1 MSFEIRRAEAKDAT
15 AACEVL
21 RRSIAECC
29 VLDHK
34 NDPAILGAWLGNKT
48 PETVASWFASPT
60 NYSLVAVEEGNV
72 VGVALLTAAGK
83 LALCYLLPEA
93 RQRGAGKAL
102 LACVEQQACSWG
114 VKALQLHS
122 TATGEEFSPAKATS
136 ARATSVR
143 RMASTPSFSGSSSMA
158 ACAMPQSPSVL
169 RLQLAIRR
177 SSPGHSHGAGI
188 IRPACHVPIR
198 FSPSQGVTG
207 NVAGRL

>member
-1 MSFEIRRAEAKDAT
+1 MSFEIRRAQANDAT

-34 NDPAILGAWLGNKT
+34 NDPAILAAWLGNKT

-60 NYSLVAVEEGNV
+60 NYSLVALEDGKV

-83 LALCYLLPEA
+83 LALCYLLPEV

-102 LACVEQQACSWG
+102 LACIEQQACSWG

-122 TATGEEFSPAKATS
+122 TATGEEFF
-136 ARATSVR
+136 ARQ
-143 RMASTPSFSGSSSMA
+143 GY
-158 ACAMPQSPSVL
+158 L
-169 RLQLAIRR
+169 RA
-177 SSPGHSHGAGI
+177 
-188 IRPACHVPIR
+188 
-198 FSPSQGVTG
+198 G
-207 NVAGRL
+207 NVRSPYGVDTIFFWKQLDGTVCDTSKRKRFCGCN